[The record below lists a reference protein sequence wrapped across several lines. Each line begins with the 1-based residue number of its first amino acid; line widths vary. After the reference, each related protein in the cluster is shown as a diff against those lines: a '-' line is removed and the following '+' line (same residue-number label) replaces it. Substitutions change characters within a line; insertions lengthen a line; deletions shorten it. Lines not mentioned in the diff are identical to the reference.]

1 MNDYSFMPRT
11 RTDDKRQRILDAAV
25 RVFAR
30 KGYFASRVSDVAR
43 AAGIADGTIYLYF
56 RNKDD
61 VLVSLF
67 DEIMSEHVEAGRR
80 EVSNIEGAPQKLL
93 AIAQHHLRLLG
104 GNRELAVVFQ
114 VELRQ
119 STRFME
125 RFTASWFKDYLEL
138 LTTAIDE
145 GQKDGSLR
153 AELPKKVLAKALF
166 GALDEMVT
174 SWMLGRRNYDL
185 AELAAPVVELFLRG
199 AQASQRAGASRPA
212 LRAVAGR
219 VGR

>member
-30 KGYFASRVSDVAR
+30 KGYFASRVSDVAK

-119 STRFME
+119 STKFME
-125 RFTASWFKDYLEL
+125 LFTASWLKDYFDIVEG
-138 LTTAIDE
+138 AIAA
-145 GQKDGSLR
+145 GQKQGTIRQDLSR
-153 AELPKKVLAKALF
+153 KLAAHGFF
-166 GALDEMVT
+166 GALDAIVT
-174 SWMLGRRNYDL
+174 SWVLSRNAFDL
-185 AELAAPVVELFLRG
+185 TEMAGPVVELFLT
-199 AQASQRAGASRPA
+199 GASSRTPP
-212 LRAVAGR
+212 RR
-219 VGR
+219 R